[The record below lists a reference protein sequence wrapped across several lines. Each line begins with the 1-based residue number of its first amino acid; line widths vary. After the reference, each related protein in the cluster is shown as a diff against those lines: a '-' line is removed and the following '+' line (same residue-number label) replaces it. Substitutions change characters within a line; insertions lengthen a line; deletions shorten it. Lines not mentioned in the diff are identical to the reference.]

1 MKYKFDSLDG
11 VSFFNGLIFFAP
23 VALFV
28 RTQAGVS
35 LSQFFILQALLSGVI
50 FLGEIPAGFVTDR
63 IGYRNSMIFSQVLLF
78 TARILLLLA
87 FLSKS
92 LPLFV
97 LEVFVEG
104 ICCCFSSGTDSAYI
118 YQIYGKDRYL
128 DKISHTRNF
137 GTLGFILS
145 TLSYA
150 GIYAWLGISGLL
162 IATCISSGCGIICAL
177 LLKKDNVEHISIK
190 EITTPPIALVKELIH
205 KPQAWAFTIGLSS
218 FSISWILINFFYAE
232 RLVSCQIDEKWLTAV
247 ILLYSAIQMLAEPIL
262 NKLKGKNKNHI
273 LFVFSILAAVLM
285 ITFGYVKNPFLV
297 IALMLILPLAINV
310 PEFLLGEREN
320 DFIDHIEAERQRA
333 TALSILN
340 MGVNLL
346 EIVALFSSAFFAKI
360 GIGTCF
366 LMVGVLLGVVAVW
379 LVYMLEKNEKTKRL
393 SKGVVN

>member
-1 MKYKFDSLDG
+1 
-11 VSFFNGLIFFAP
+11 
-23 VALFV
+23 
-28 RTQAGVS
+28 
-35 LSQFFILQALLSGVI
+35 
-50 FLGEIPAGFVTDR
+50 
-63 IGYRNSMIFSQVLLF
+63 
-78 TARILLLLA
+78 
-87 FLSKS
+87 
-92 LPLFV
+92 
-97 LEVFVEG
+97 
-104 ICCCFSSGTDSAYI
+104 
-118 YQIYGKDRYL
+118 
-128 DKISHTRNF
+128 
-137 GTLGFILS
+137 
-145 TLSYA
+145 
-150 GIYAWLGISGLL
+150 
-162 IATCISSGCGIICAL
+162 
-177 LLKKDNVEHISIK
+177 
-190 EITTPPIALVKELIH
+190 
-205 KPQAWAFTIGLSS
+205 
-218 FSISWILINFFYAE
+218 
-232 RLVSCQIDEKWLTAV
+232 
-247 ILLYSAIQMLAEPIL
+247 MLAEPIL

-393 SKGVVN
+393 R

>member
-1 MKYKFDSLDG
+1 
-11 VSFFNGLIFFAP
+11 
-23 VALFV
+23 
-28 RTQAGVS
+28 
-35 LSQFFILQALLSGVI
+35 
-50 FLGEIPAGFVTDR
+50 
-63 IGYRNSMIFSQVLLF
+63 
-78 TARILLLLA
+78 
-87 FLSKS
+87 
-92 LPLFV
+92 
-97 LEVFVEG
+97 
-104 ICCCFSSGTDSAYI
+104 
-118 YQIYGKDRYL
+118 
-128 DKISHTRNF
+128 
-137 GTLGFILS
+137 
-145 TLSYA
+145 
-150 GIYAWLGISGLL
+150 
-162 IATCISSGCGIICAL
+162 
-177 LLKKDNVEHISIK
+177 VEHISIT
-190 EITTPPIALVKELIH
+190 EIATPPIALIKELFH
-205 KPQAWAFTIGLSS
+205 KPQAWAFMIGLSA
-218 FSISWILINFFYAE
+218 FSISWIMINFFYAE

-262 NKLKGKNKNHI
+262 NKLKGKNKNYI

-297 IALMLILPLAINV
+297 IALMLILPLALNV